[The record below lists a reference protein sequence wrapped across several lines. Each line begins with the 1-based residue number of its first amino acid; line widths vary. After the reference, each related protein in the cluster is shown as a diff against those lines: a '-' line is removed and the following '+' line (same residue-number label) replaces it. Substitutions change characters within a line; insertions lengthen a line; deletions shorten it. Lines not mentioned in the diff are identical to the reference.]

1 MRLSRMLLVILMLFA
16 PLLPAEDKV
25 AGEGDEAK
33 EPAVIS
39 YYQIKPA
46 LVANLAAGGKYI
58 RCNIQLMTD
67 DESFL
72 EDLKLHGPAI
82 RHALLLLLSEQDGN
96 SVKTPLGKEALRK
109 KALSEIAR
117 LMKKLSG
124 KEGLKA
130 LFFTTFFVQ

>member
-16 PLLPAEDKV
+16 PLLPAEDE
-25 AGEGDEAK
+25 GEEAK

-46 LVANLAAGGKYI
+46 LVANLATGGKYI
-58 RCNIQLMTD
+58 RCDIQLMTD

-72 EDLKLHGPAI
+72 ADLKLHGPAI

-96 SVKTPLGKEALRK
+96 SVKTPAGKEALRK
-109 KALSEIAR
+109 KALSEIGR